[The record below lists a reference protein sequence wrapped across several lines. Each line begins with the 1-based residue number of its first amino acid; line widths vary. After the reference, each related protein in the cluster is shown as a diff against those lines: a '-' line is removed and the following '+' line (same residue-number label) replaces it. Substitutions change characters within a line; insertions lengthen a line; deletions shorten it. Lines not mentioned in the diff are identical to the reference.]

1 MSNIRLRRN
10 ARICDNNHLDI
21 ATVTTSA
28 DVSFP
33 FSNALNFKQRGKVW
47 KPGVKTWTTTIDML
61 SNKQCSFF
69 AIFGEADKFLT
80 ISDQAVI
87 TLKANMINLFTG
99 SEPFSITIP
108 VTDMG
113 IFADLTD
120 DNYPTGQQYRYWQL
134 QITDPTNPNAIE
146 ISAIFLG
153 DHIDFQFNAKQ
164 QFTFDIQDLTRRAT
178 SDSGVIFNVRK
189 NQYSIFSAMGFT
201 YLDAIDRRSLQSSIE
216 TIGLSLPFIFVLDP
230 LEIAYEFDFGTRLCY
245 FSDIPVLTHAY
256 LNKFN
261 VAFALREVV

>member
-10 ARICDNNHLDI
+10 ARICDNNQLDI

-28 DVSFP
+28 DVSYP

-47 KPGVKTWTTTIDML
+47 KPGVKTFTTTIDLL

-69 AIFGEADKFLT
+69 AIFGESDKYLT
-80 ISDQAVI
+80 ISNQAVI

-99 SEPFSITIP
+99 GEPFSITIP
-108 VTDMG
+108 ITDKG

-120 DNYPTGQQYRYWQL
+120 DTNYSGQQYRYWQL

-164 QFTFDIQDLTRRAT
+164 QFTFDIQDLTRRAV
-178 SDSGVIFNVRK
+178 SDSGTLYSIRK
-189 NQYSIFSAMGFT
+189 NQYSTFSGMGFS
-201 YLDAIDRRSLQSSIE
+201 YLDPADRRELQSSIE
-216 TIGLSLPFIFVLDP
+216 TLGFSSPFIFVLDP
-230 LEIAYEFDFGTRLCY
+230 LEIAYEFDFGTWLCY
-245 FSDIPVLTHAY
+245 FSDLPTFTHAY

-261 VAFALREVV
+261 VAFQLREVV